1 MKTSRNDRAVRR
13 TSRKKWLTG
22 IIAAVVTV
30 CIAVGGTIA
39 FLTDWTKPITNTFQ
53 MSTVDVDIDENLKDN
68 IKSDVAVTNNSDVP
82 IYVRV
87 RFVTYWEK
95 LGKDGKGSGE
105 IVADVNGKNP
115 PLPFDEGSETEPKVV
130 PADWIQI
137 GDYFYYTK
145 PVDAGGSTSPL
156 FDEFHLIIDEDNNR
170 QQVLEVFAEGIQSL
184 PVEAVETVWPDVVV
198 QDGVDNGTLVEA
210 H

>member
-53 MSTVDVDIDENLKDN
+53 MSTVDVDIDENLDGS
-68 IKSDVAVTNNSDVP
+68 IKKNVAVTNNSDVP

-95 LGKDGKGSGE
+95 LGEDGKGTGE
-105 IVADVNGKNP
+105 IVADVNGENP
-115 PLPFDEGSETEPKVV
+115 PFPFDKGSGTV
-130 PADWIQI
+130 PESVPSDWLKI

-145 PVDAGGSTSPL
+145 PVVPKTKTGNL
-156 FDEFHLIIDEDNNR
+156 FEKFSLIVDKENNR

-184 PVEAVETVWPDVVV
+184 PVEAVETVWHDVEV
-198 QDGVDNGTLVEA
+198 QGDVDNGTLVEA

>member
-13 TSRKKWLTG
+13 TARKKWLTG

-53 MSTVDVDIDENLKDN
+53 MSTVDVDIDEKLDGS
-68 IKSDVAVTNNSDVP
+68 IKKDVAVTNNSDVP

-95 LGKDGKGSGE
+95 LGEDGKGTGE
-105 IVADVNGKNP
+105 IVADVNGENP
-115 PLPFDEGSETEPKVV
+115 PLPFDEGSETEPGTVRG
-130 PADWIQI
+130 DWLKI

-145 PVDAGGSTSPL
+145 PVNAKGSTSNL
-156 FDEFHLIIDEDNNR
+156 FDKFRLIVDKENNR

>member
-39 FLTDWTKPITNTFQ
+39 FLTAYTKPITNTFQ

-95 LGKDGKGSGE
+95 LGEDGKGTGE
-105 IVADVNGKNP
+105 IVADVNGENP
-115 PLPFDEGSETEPKVV
+115 PLPFDEGSTTKPGTV
-130 PADWIQI
+130 PADWLKI

-145 PVDAGGSTSPL
+145 PVEPGTKTETLFNKFPL
-156 FDEFHLIIDEDNNR
+156 VIDEENNR

-184 PVEAVETVWPDVVV
+184 PVEAVESVWPDVEVK
-198 QDGVDNGTLVEA
+198 DDVDNGTLVKA
-210 H
+210 